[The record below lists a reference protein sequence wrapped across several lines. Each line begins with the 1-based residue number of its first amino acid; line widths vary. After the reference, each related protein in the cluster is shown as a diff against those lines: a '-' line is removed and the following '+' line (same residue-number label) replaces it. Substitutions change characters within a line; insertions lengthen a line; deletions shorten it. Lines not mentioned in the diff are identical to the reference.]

1 MAVVLLGTYLS
12 FINKAETQRLP
23 GSGRGEGGRVLV
35 ATEGRMK
42 AGYVHKFLHS
52 H

>member
-1 MAVVLLGTYLS
+1 MQFGT
-12 FINKAETQRLP
+12 INYELK
-23 GSGRGEGGRVLV
+23 GEEREGRVLV
-35 ATEGRMK
+35 ATVGRMK